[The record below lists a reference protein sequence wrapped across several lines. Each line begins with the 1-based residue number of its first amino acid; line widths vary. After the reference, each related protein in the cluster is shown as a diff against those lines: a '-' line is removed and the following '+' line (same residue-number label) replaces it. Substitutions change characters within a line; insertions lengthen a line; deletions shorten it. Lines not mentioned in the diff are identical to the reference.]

1 MKDLFSLLCLL
12 SVPIVKVIVVLIII
26 ACLLPDGIL
35 KDIVCFIT
43 ALLIFLG
50 VIGGFIVYCMNLFK

>member
-1 MKDLFSLLCLL
+1 MKDLISILCLL
-12 SVPIVKVIVVLIII
+12 SVPIVKVIIVLIII
-26 ACLLPDGIL
+26 ACFLPDGIL

-50 VIGGFIVYCMNLFK
+50 IIGGCIIYFMNLFK